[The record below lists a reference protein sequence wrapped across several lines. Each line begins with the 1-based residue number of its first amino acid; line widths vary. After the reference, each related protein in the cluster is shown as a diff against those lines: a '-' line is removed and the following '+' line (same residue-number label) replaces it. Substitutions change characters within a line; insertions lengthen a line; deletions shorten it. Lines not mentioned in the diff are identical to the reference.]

1 MSKKIKALLS
11 FALCLALM
19 LTVGLSC
26 VNTTATTTD
35 EIWYK
40 TIDFEDNDIGDGLPE
55 PFYINSGDSEGKHS
69 VVSDT
74 EQGNCLKAVDDST
87 SLRTSTVLEFIDMSD
102 KFEFTL
108 KLKFDKCANTTL
120 GFANQYSSPFTEY
133 HAVGFYFYADGK
145 IFAKD
150 GSTNATLVN
159 SGADTAYSRGE
170 WVTVRFVIDV
180 SAKTWDVYYNEGE
193 TDAASLEGLNFR
205 NKNLGYLDRFG
216 IGPFNNQQTTY
227 YLDDITVPTDE
238 EAPKTV
244 DRYIPEYNEVEILY
258 DGDTETPETD
268 EYYTHAYS
276 AFPTLL
282 HLSDEKVMVVFKR
295 GIGHAYNEG
304 HDDIMIYNPKTEE
317 IVSRES
323 FYNVKG
329 ENPQNPEL
337 AKMPNGDI
345 VAFLDRQ
352 TATAELTSIGVKQYR
367 LKYDAETGTYADEW
381 VFDPGNTEDEP
392 TNNDEF
398 ALLQDTDGVQYFST
412 FDDAV
417 VGDTIYELA
426 ITGGSHA
433 NTLAGYD
440 KYNNG
445 DTAVHV
451 IKSTDN
457 GYTWE
462 HVMNVTEASG
472 MSINESSLEPLD
484 DGGFFFVCR
493 GYDLKTTVFT
503 TDADFNITNKSVV
516 SDEYSCIQYIGR
528 PKIFK
533 KDGEY
538 YLVCR
543 NVRSGANEELAL
555 YKFDV
560 ENLAPETYV
569 VIEEPMTTA
578 SSLGG
583 HGHYA
588 EPFFVEK
595 DGVEYLNLINYT
607 NAYTG
612 NPDIVRY
619 ELLWDEVKDPVV
631 NTPVEEK
638 TVTVA
643 VPVAEKQSWNN
654 VATPIYDTELSNF
667 STSFEYTAQNNSKWY
682 FDVVDD
688 DYSNCYSLEL
698 TASGMTLNRTV
709 AGEITV
715 LDSFDGFENGK
726 YYEIQLVRYMEDIT
740 VYVDGVKA
748 MTVAEED
755 AAYPV
760 TSTGANTH
768 WHGKLYLD
776 DANGSITNIKVY
788 DSGLITFENGNA
800 ILGNIAL
807 SDNISSLHAI
817 ATVSGVA
824 TVGEGTVSS
833 TKDSVSAKYSGGNP
847 VVYTSGWLN
856 EDVGDFVLTYADYHS
871 RWDWTAKA
879 LLLSATA
886 KEEPSG
892 GQWIQ
897 YSNVS
902 NGVADV
908 FSSGDAIITGVNQYE
923 TNNRHFDI
931 TDGKITND
939 SGALGVGTIYSNVNI
954 KAVKKADRLTVTIGN
969 DVIGYKTVYD
979 GTSNNIVGN
988 IFAAQYQGATKAH
1001 DIKVTDTVNTEEIVL
1016 SDNKFIAGDLSE
1028 NSTLNSDDLVLL
1040 RKNLTK
1046 HYIPKA
1052 LKLADANTDKKVD
1065 VRDMVRLKKEIVE

>member
-1 MSKKIKALLS
+1 MFKRTKAILS
-11 FALCLALM
+11 FVMCMVLLFAVCVPNFSGITAAATEYQYITYDFDDLE
-19 LTVGLSC
+19 VGSS
-26 VNTTATTTD
+26 VASPWATLNNANA
-35 EIWYK
+35 
-40 TIDFEDNDIGDGLPE
+40 TIAQDP
-55 PFYINSGDSEGKHS
+55 
-69 VVSDT
+69 
-74 EQGNCLKAVDDST
+74 DDST
-87 SLRTSTVLEFIDMSD
+87 NKCIYVNDKVATDSLAETTYLTFDKVYDEFVLEAKIRYDKPTNTSGASFAISTST
-102 KFEFTL
+102 TR
-108 KLKFDKCANTTL
+108 A
-120 GFANQYSSPFTEY
+120 
-133 HAVGFYFYADGK
+133 
-145 IFAKD
+145 
-150 GSTNATLVN
+150 
-159 SGADTAYSRGE
+159 SGAPEICLHWLSNGDLA
-170 WVTVRFVIDV
+170 
-180 SAKTWDVYYNEGE
+180 VYYGGGSSNRYVITSNAWGKWFKFKFTIDPVSRSFDLSVNDGE
-193 TDAASLEGLNFR
+193 YEYKD
-205 NKNLGYLDRFG
+205 LGYRFDRDNTEFFSVLS
-216 IGPFNNQQTTY
+216 IAPFAAYRGNY
-227 YLDDITVPTDE
+227 YIDDVVVPNG

-244 DRYIPEYNEVEILY
+244 DRYTPEYNKVEILY

-282 HLSDEKVMVVFKR
+282 HLSDEEVMVVFKR

-317 IVSRES
+317 IVSHES
-323 FYNVKG
+323 FYNVEG

-352 TATAELTSIGVKQYR
+352 TATANLTSIGVKKYR

-462 HVMNVTEASG
+462 HVMNVTEACG

-516 SDEYSCIQYIGR
+516 SNEYSCIQYIGR

-555 YKFDV
+555 YRFDV

-583 HGHYA
+583 HGHYT

-607 NAYTG
+607 NAYTC

-619 ELLWDEVKDPVV
+619 ELKWDEIKDPVIK
-631 NTPVEEK
+631 TPDETE

-643 VPVAEKQSWNN
+643 VPVAESESWNN
-654 VATPIYDTELSNF
+654 AVVPIYDTELSNL
-667 STSFEYTAQNNSKWY
+667 SVSFEYTAINDAKWY

-688 DYSNCYSLEL
+688 DYSNCYSLNL
-698 TASGMTLNRTV
+698 TAGGMTLNRTV
-709 AGEITV
+709 AGETTA
-715 LDSFDGFENGK
+715 LATYSGFENGK
-726 YYEIQLVRYMEDIT
+726 YYEIQLVRYMQDIT
-740 VYVDGVKA
+740 VFVDGAKA

-760 TSTGANTH
+760 TTTGTNTH

-776 DANGSITNIKVY
+776 DEKTSVTNIKVY
-788 DSGLITFENGNA
+788 DSGLITFENGYA
-800 ILGNIAL
+800 VLGNIAL
-807 SDNISSLHAI
+807 SDSISSLHAI
-817 ATVSGVA
+817 STVSGTA
-824 TVGEGTVSS
+824 TVGTGTVTS
-833 TKDSVSAKYSGGNP
+833 TANTVDAKYSTGSNP
-847 VVYTSGWLN
+847 VVYTTGWLN
-856 EDVGDFVLTYADYHS
+856 EDVGDFVLTYTDRHG

-879 LLLSATA
+879 LLLSATP
-886 KEEPSG
+886 KESLSG

-897 YSNVS
+897 YSSTTNE
-902 NGVADV
+902 VANI
-908 FSSGDAIITGVNQYE
+908 FNNGDAIITGVNQYE
-923 TNNRHFDI
+923 TNNRYFNI
-931 TDGKITND
+931 TDGKIIND
-939 SGALGVGTIYSNVNI
+939 TGALGVGTIYSNVKI
-954 KAVKKADRLTVTIGN
+954 KAVKKADKLTVTIGN

-979 GTSNNIVGN
+979 GVSSNIVGN
-988 IFAAQYQGATKAH
+988 IFAAQYQGSIKAQN
-1001 DIKVTDTVNTEEIVL
+1001 IKVTDTVNTKEIVTA
-1016 SDNKFIAGDLSE
+1016 DNTYIAGDLTD
-1028 NSTLNSDDLVLL
+1028 NGTLNSDDLVLM
-1040 RKNLTK
+1040 RKNLIK
-1046 HYIPKA
+1046 SYIPKSQ
-1052 LKLADANTDKKVD
+1052 KLADANTDKKVD
-1065 VRDMVRLKKEIVE
+1065 IRDLVRLKKEIVGK

>member
-1 MSKKIKALLS
+1 MFKKIKVVLS
-11 FALCLALM
+11 IILSLSLI

-26 VNTTATTTD
+26 INTTATTTD
-35 EIWYK
+35 EFWYK

-74 EQGNCLKAVDDST
+74 EQGNYLKAVDDST
-87 SLRTSTVLEFIDMSD
+87 SLRTSTVLEFIDMSG

-108 KLKFDKCANTTL
+108 KLKFDKCANSTL
-120 GFANQYSSPFTEY
+120 GFSNQYSSPFTEY

-150 GSTNATLVN
+150 GNTNVTLVN

-205 NKNLGYLDRFG
+205 NKNHGYLDRFG
-216 IGPFNNQQTTY
+216 IGPFANQQTTY

-244 DRYIPEYNEVEILY
+244 DRYIPEYNKFEMLY
-258 DGDTETPETD
+258 DGDTATPETD
-268 EYYTHAYS
+268 EYYTHSYS

-295 GIGHAYNEG
+295 GIGHAYAEA
-304 HDDIMIYNPKTEE
+304 HDDIIIYNPITEQ
-317 IVSRES
+317 IVSHEVL
-323 FYNVKG
+323 YNEPG
-329 ENPQNPEL
+329 RNPQNPEI
-337 AKMPNGDI
+337 AMMPNGDI
-345 VAFLDRQ
+345 VVYLDRQ
-352 TATAELTSIGVKQYR
+352 TEEYNFDSVGVRLLRSTDGGATWKL
-367 LKYDAETGTYADEW
+367 
-381 VFDPGNTEDEP
+381 DPGNTEDEA
-392 TNNDEF
+392 TNNDDY

-412 FDDAV
+412 YDDAV

-426 ITGGSHA
+426 ITGGSHG
-433 NTLAGYD
+433 NTLPGYD

-445 DTAVHV
+445 AAAVHV

-462 HVMNVTEASG
+462 HVMDVTAACG
-472 MSINESSLEPLD
+472 TSINESSLEPLD

-493 GYDLKTTVFT
+493 GYDEKTTIFT
-503 TDADFNITNKSVV
+503 TDADFNITKKSIV

-543 NVRSGANEELAL
+543 NVPQGGKEELAF

-560 ENLAPETYV
+560 ENLVPETYV
-569 VIEEPMTTA
+569 IIDDTPTTA
-578 SSLGG
+578 RAGN
-583 HGHYA
+583 GHYS
-588 EPFFVEK
+588 EPFFVER
-595 DGVEYLNLINYT
+595 DGVEYIDFISYT
-607 NAYTG
+607 NAYTC

-619 ELLWDEVKDPVV
+619 ELKWDEVKDPVIK
-631 NTPVEEK
+631 TPVEEK

-643 VPVAEKQSWNN
+643 VPVAEEQSWNN
-654 VATPIYDTELSNF
+654 AVVPIYDTELSNL
-667 STSFEYTAQNNSKWY
+667 SASFEYTAINDAVWY
-682 FDVVDD
+682 FDVVDN
-688 DYSNCYSLEL
+688 DYSNCYSLNL
-698 TASGMTLNRTV
+698 TAGGMTLNRTV
-709 AGEITV
+709 AGETTA
-715 LDSFDGFENGK
+715 LATYSGFEKGK

-740 VYVDGVKA
+740 VFVDGVKA

-760 TSTGANTH
+760 KTTGADTH
-768 WHGKLYLD
+768 WRGKLYLD
-776 DANGSITNIKVY
+776 DAKGSVTNIKVY
-788 DSGLITFENGNA
+788 DSGLITFENGYA
-800 ILGNIAL
+800 VLGNIAL
-807 SDNISSLHAI
+807 SNSISSLHAI
-817 ATVSGVA
+817 STVDGVE
-824 TVGEGTVSS
+824 TVGVGTVSS
-833 TKDSVSAKYSGGNP
+833 TKDSVTASYSGGNP
-847 VVYTSGWLN
+847 DVYTTGWLN
-856 EDVGDFVLTYADYHS
+856 EDVGDFVLTYDECHT

-886 KEEPSG
+886 KENPTG

-897 YSNVS
+897 YSNAS
-902 NGVADV
+902 NGVKDV
-908 FSSGDAIITGVNQYE
+908 FNSGDAIITGVNQYE
-923 TNNRHFDI
+923 TNNRYFNI
-931 TDGKITND
+931 TDGAITND
-939 SGALGVGTIYSNVNI
+939 TGALGVGTIYSNVNI
-954 KAVKKADRLTVTIGN
+954 KAVKKAERLTVTIGN

-979 GTSNNIVGN
+979 GVSNNIVGN
-988 IFAAQYQGATKAH
+988 IFTAQYQGKINAKN
-1001 DIKVTDTVNTEEIVL
+1001 IKVTDTVNTQEIVIV
-1016 SDNKFIAGDLSE
+1016 DNTYIAGDLTE
-1028 NSTLNSDDLVLL
+1028 NGNLNSDDLVLM
-1040 RKNLTK
+1040 RKNLLK
-1046 HYIPKA
+1046 SYIPKA
-1052 LKLADANTDKKVD
+1052 QKLADVNIDKKVD
-1065 VRDMVRLKKEIVE
+1065 VKDLVNLKKQISN